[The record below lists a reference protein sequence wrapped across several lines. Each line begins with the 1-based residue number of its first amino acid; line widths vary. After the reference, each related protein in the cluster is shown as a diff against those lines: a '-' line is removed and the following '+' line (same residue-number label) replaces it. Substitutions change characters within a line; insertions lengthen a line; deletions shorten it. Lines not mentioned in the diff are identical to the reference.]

1 MNEKLKMQQRDNE
14 LERLVHELE
23 MKVLS
28 HESVQAE
35 QEAQDSRYVQSSQLE
50 LLFEKQT
57 MIQKSF
63 PMSTQ

>member
-14 LERLVHELE
+14 LERMVHELE

-28 HESVQAE
+28 QESVQAE
-35 QEAQDSRYVQSSQLE
+35 QEAQDSRYVQSSQCD

-57 MIQKSF
+57 RIQKSF
-63 PMSTQ
+63 PMST